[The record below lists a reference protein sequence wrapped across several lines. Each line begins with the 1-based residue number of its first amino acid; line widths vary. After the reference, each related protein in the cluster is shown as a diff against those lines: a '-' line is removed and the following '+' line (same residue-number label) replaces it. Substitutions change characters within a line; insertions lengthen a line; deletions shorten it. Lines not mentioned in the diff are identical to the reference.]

1 MREHKF
7 ASPTTKTRLINT
19 VSALAMS
26 RVQSVLFQIL
36 AMCRCPWFTN
46 SDLLTDLLYK
56 IFDASLGEADHSRY
70 LLRCRTLEYVIKLR
84 VFDSRQGDTE

>member
-36 AMCRCPWFTN
+36 VACRSPCFPN
-46 SDLLTDLLYK
+46 LDILQDLVCKL
-56 IFDASLGEADHSRY
+56 FGAWLGEADR
-70 LLRCRTLEYVIKLR
+70 LPIQL
-84 VFDSRQGDTE
+84 